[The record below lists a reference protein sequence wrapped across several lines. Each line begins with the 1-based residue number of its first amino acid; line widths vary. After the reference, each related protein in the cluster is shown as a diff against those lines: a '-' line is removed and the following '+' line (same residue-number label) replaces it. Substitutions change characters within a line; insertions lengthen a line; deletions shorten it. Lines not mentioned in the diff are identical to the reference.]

1 VVLQRKQL
9 RPAKVLAAKPS
20 NVDTYSA
27 LVCQHTTQML
37 LPQVDERIDDL
48 QYENYNVPALMYGHR
63 MLIARSHNVNS
74 TIGVREFTED
84 DYVDARVK
92 KTYAFAQHKFR
103 AITDADELHRLHV
116 LNVQM
121 KSIVNNKNVSDR
133 HVQSALTAQQYAE
146 YVESLTT
153 QAHSAEIMYGD
164 GMPSELRG
172 YNKILHAADF
182 QNNKFEKMSVL
193 KSTGRKNYSKQSVT
207 AASNKAE
214 SLYEDA
220 RERLVEIWSS
230 ATPAELYELQ
240 TWMDRDIDI
249 NRGFESTI
257 SIDCIGMPRVR
268 GSRSSHAMDTG
279 LPKLSKRI
287 KRRECQLIAICAAA
301 CAIAFEPEAEEDGA
315 VSAEDADK
323 LRERL
328 KNLLSKNKQY

>member
-1 VVLQRKQL
+1 
-9 RPAKVLAAKPS
+9 
-20 NVDTYSA
+20 
-27 LVCQHTTQML
+27 ML

-48 QYENYNVPALMYGHR
+48 QYENYNVPALMYGYR
-63 MLIARSHNVNS
+63 KLIQRSHNINS
-74 TIGVREFTED
+74 ATGVYEFTEN

-92 KTYAFAQHKFR
+92 KTYAIAQHKFR
-103 AITDADELHRLHV
+103 EITDADELHRLNV

-133 HVQSALTAQQYAE
+133 HLQSALTQQQYAE
-146 YVESLTT
+146 YVASLTT
-153 QAHSAEIMYGD
+153 LAHPAEIMYGD
-164 GMPSELRG
+164 GMPDELRG
-172 YNKILHAADF
+172 YNMMLHAADF
-182 QNNKFEKMSVL
+182 QNNKFEKMSAL
-193 KSTGRKNYSKQSVT
+193 KSIGRKNYSKQSVT

-220 RERLVEIWSS
+220 LERLGEIWSS

-249 NRGFESTI
+249 DRGFESTI

-268 GSRSSHAMDTG
+268 GSRSAHAMDSG

-287 KRRECQLIAICAAA
+287 KRRECQLIAIRAAA
-301 CAIAFEPEAEEDGA
+301 CAIAFEPEAEEDGT

>member
-1 VVLQRKQL
+1 MVLQRKQL

-48 QYENYNVPALMYGHR
+48 QYENYNVPALMYGYR
-63 MLIARSHNVNS
+63 KLIQRSHNINS
-74 TIGVREFTED
+74 ATGVYEFTEN

-92 KTYAFAQHKFR
+92 KTYAIAQHKFR
-103 AITDADELHRLHV
+103 EITEADELHRLHV
-116 LNVQM
+116 LNVHM
-121 KSIVNNKNVSDR
+121 KSIESNKNVSDK
-133 HVQSALTAQQYAE
+133 HDQFALTAQQYAE
-146 YVESLTT
+146 YVASLTT
-153 QAHSAEIMYGD
+153 LAHPAEIMYGD
-164 GMPSELRG
+164 GMPDELRG
-172 YNKILHAADF
+172 YNMMLHAADF

-193 KSTGRKNYSKQSVT
+193 KSTGRKKYSAQSVT

-220 RERLVEIWSS
+220 LERLGEIWSS

-240 TWMDRDIDI
+240 IWMDRDIDI
-249 NRGFESTI
+249 DRGFESTI
-257 SIDCIGMPRVR
+257 SIDCDGMPRVR
-268 GSRSSHAMDTG
+268 GSRSAHAMDSG

-287 KRRECQLIAICAAA
+287 KRRECQLIAIRAAA
-301 CAIAFEPEAEEDGA
+301 CAIAFEPDAEYSDT
-315 VSAEDADK
+315 VSADDADK

-328 KNLLSKNKQY
+328 KKLLSKNKQY

>member
-1 VVLQRKQL
+1 
-9 RPAKVLAAKPS
+9 
-20 NVDTYSA
+20 
-27 LVCQHTTQML
+27 ML

-48 QYENYNVPALMYGHR
+48 QYENYNVPTLMYGYR
-63 MLIARSHNVNS
+63 KLIQRNHNLNS
-74 TIGVREFTED
+74 ATGVYEFTEN

-92 KTYAFAQHKFR
+92 KTYGIAQHKFR
-103 AITDADELHRLHV
+103 VITDADVLHRLHV
-116 LNVQM
+116 LNVHM

-133 HVQSALTAQQYAE
+133 HLQSALTVQQYSE
-146 YVESLTT
+146 YIESLTT
-153 QAHSAEIMYGD
+153 EAHPAEIMYGN
-164 GMPSELRG
+164 GMPTELRD
-172 YNKILHAADF
+172 YNAKLHAADF
-182 QNNKFEKMSVL
+182 QNNKFEKMSAL
-193 KSTGRKNYSKQSVT
+193 KQVGRKKYSAQSIT

-220 RERLVEIWSS
+220 LERLGEIWSS

-249 NRGFESTI
+249 DRGFESTI

-268 GSRSSHAMDTG
+268 GSRSSHAMDSG

-287 KRRECQLIAICAAA
+287 KRRECQLIAIRAAA
-301 CAIAFEPEAEEDGA
+301 CAIAFEPDVEEDGD

-323 LRERL
+323 FRERL